1 MAHRLLF
8 EALMR
13 RLLFYGWLLVSGAL
27 LGGVAWSA
35 FPHTS
40 AWMIS
45 LAFWAVAVVPLSF
58 KLWFDSQRRR
68 EEADVDAAL
77 EAWRK
82 KAPGSGAKLAQAIE
96 EALDEEDERSLERLL
111 AALEREPDAS
121 PFITAARTWLK
132 DDGGRAS
139 RDEHLDTARE
149 LARPLLPRLSA
160 QG

>member
-1 MAHRLLF
+1 MVLAHPDV
-8 EALMR
+8 MR
-13 RLLFYGWLLVSGAL
+13 RVLFYGWLLLSGAF
-27 LGGVAWSA
+27 LGGLAWSA

-58 KLWFDSQRRR
+58 KLWFDAQRRR

-77 EAWRK
+77 EAWRV
-82 KAPGSGAKLAQAIE
+82 KAPGAGAKLAVAIE
-96 EALDEEDERSLERLL
+96 EALDEEDERSLARLL
-111 AALEREPDAS
+111 QALEREPDAS

-132 DDGGRAS
+132 DEGGRAS
-139 RDEHLDTARE
+139 RDEHLDAARE